1 MRIKTDYP
9 YAIREMPNMWIP
21 LSDGC
26 RLGARIWLPE
36 DAERHPV
43 PALVE
48 YLPYR
53 KNDNTALTDSLRHPY
68 FAGHG
73 YASIRIDM
81 RGSGDSDGIMYDEYL
96 PQEQDDA
103 LEALAWIAEQPWC
116 TGATG
121 MFGISWGGFN
131 ALQIAACRPPSLKAI
146 ITHCSTDDRYA
157 DDVHYRG
164 GCMIDYNI
172 IWAGVMLTLN
182 ARPPDP
188 VHVGE
193 RWREMWLHR
202 LEEDIPCIEAWL
214 QHQRR
219 DSFWKQGSICEDYD
233 AITCAVY
240 AVGGWGDPY
249 TDAVLRML
257 SGLSAPRK
265 GLIGPWG
272 HQYPESAAPGP
283 AIGFNQESLRWWD
296 YWLKGIDT
304 GIMDEPML
312 RAWIQEPVTPQ
323 PFYQERPGRWV
334 IEPTWP
340 TPSVTPI
347 IYALNVGSLDEQ
359 SKTEARLEILG
370 AQYTGLDG
378 GESCAYGAPPHLA
391 GDQRRDDGL
400 SLCFDSAPLDAPLE
414 LLGFPEVTLAIAS
427 DRPQA
432 RLAVRLC
439 DVAPSGASLFLAY
452 GLLNLTH
459 RESHEYPSPLEP
471 GERYIVN
478 MRLTAVGCNVPAG
491 HRLRVAVSP
500 TYWPHAWP
508 SPEPVTLSVF
518 TGGQSELRLPK
529 RPSRPEDDNV
539 KPFEPAEGSAQPAFE
554 LIPGWPR
561 ESSVVHDHLTGR
573 FTTTTTGGRGWKLPA
588 TGLDYRTDS
597 SHEHIIIDGD
607 PLSAAIRYN
616 CTIRIE
622 RGEWRTRVE
631 TTSSITSDLQNFRV
645 TQTLDAYEGNTRIF
659 ARTWTFEAPRD
670 NV

>member
-1 MRIKTDYP
+1 
-9 YAIREMPNMWIP
+9 
-21 LSDGC
+21 
-26 RLGARIWLPE
+26 
-36 DAERHPV
+36 
-43 PALVE
+43 
-48 YLPYR
+48 
-53 KNDNTALTDSLRHPY
+53 
-68 FAGHG
+68 
-73 YASIRIDM
+73 
-81 RGSGDSDGIMYDEYL
+81 
-96 PQEQDDA
+96 
-103 LEALAWIAEQPWC
+103 
-116 TGATG
+116 
-121 MFGISWGGFN
+121 
-131 ALQIAACRPPSLKAI
+131 
-146 ITHCSTDDRYA
+146 
-157 DDVHYRG
+157 
-164 GCMIDYNI
+164 
-172 IWAGVMLTLN
+172 
-182 ARPPDP
+182 
-188 VHVGE
+188 
-193 RWREMWLHR
+193 
-202 LEEDIPCIEAWL
+202 
-214 QHQRR
+214 
-219 DSFWKQGSICEDYD
+219 
-233 AITCAVY
+233 
-240 AVGGWGDPY
+240 
-249 TDAVLRML
+249 
-257 SGLSAPRK
+257 
-265 GLIGPWG
+265 
-272 HQYPESAAPGP
+272 
-283 AIGFNQESLRWWD
+283 
-296 YWLKGIDT
+296 
-304 GIMDEPML
+304 
-312 RAWIQEPVTPQ
+312 
-323 PFYQERPGRWV
+323 
-334 IEPTWP
+334 
-340 TPSVTPI
+340 
-347 IYALNVGSLDEQ
+347 
-359 SKTEARLEILG
+359 
-370 AQYTGLDG
+370 
-378 GESCAYGAPPHLA
+378 
-391 GDQRRDDGL
+391 
-400 SLCFDSAPLDAPLE
+400 
-414 LLGFPEVTLAIAS
+414 
-427 DRPQA
+427 
-432 RLAVRLC
+432 VRLC